1 VVGQK
6 VRKEGKLI
14 EFEVGLPLN
23 ISIDWNITK
32 AVADLSFRIA
42 KANWRTRSKLARTNL
57 RSTADSGRRGA
68 RCWRKFMN
76 SPPLKRRPL
85 FQPLA

>member
-1 VVGQK
+1 MLLPHSSGRSK

-14 EFEVGLPLN
+14 EFGVGLPLN

-42 KANWRTRSKLARTNL
+42 KSQLSDSIKA
-57 RSTADSGRRGA
+57 STDQSPVYRRQWLPQGN
-68 RCWRKFMN
+68 RV
-76 SPPLKRRPL
+76 KR
-85 FQPLA
+85 FVTKG

>member
-1 VVGQK
+1 MLIPQSSGRSK

-14 EFEVGLPLN
+14 EFGVGLPLN

-57 RSTADSGRRGA
+57 RSVLTSGEA
-68 RCWRKFMN
+68 PDVDA
-76 SPPLKRRPL
+76 SL
-85 FQPLA
+85 

>member
-1 VVGQK
+1 MLLPHSSGRSK

-42 KANWRTRSKLARTNL
+42 KANWRTRSKLARTNPGL
-57 RSTADSGRRGA
+57 PQTVVTSGEA
-68 RCWRKFMN
+68 PDVDA
-76 SPPLKRRPL
+76 SL
-85 FQPLA
+85 

>member
-1 VVGQK
+1 MLLPHSSGRSK

-14 EFEVGLPLN
+14 EFGVGLPLN

-42 KANWRTRSKLARTNL
+42 KAIADSIKASTDHL
-57 RSTADSGRRGA
+57 RSTADSAYQRRGA
-68 RCWRKFMN
+68 RC
-76 SPPLKRRPL
+76 
-85 FQPLA
+85 